1 MNFGLPN
8 SNPVALLDYTKN
20 MVCNI
25 MLQADDSLRKMQK
38 PKYMM
43 DSSESESE
51 NGSNSNRIEMFKS
64 VIEEYIGDGEKTS
77 SWHKSLVQATVINES
92 YFEVYLGIHPIYNVF
107 IFIPFQSIKRR
118 WSRKRA

>member
-1 MNFGLPN
+1 
-8 SNPVALLDYTKN
+8 
-20 MVCNI
+20 

-64 VIEEYIGDGEKTS
+64 VIEEYIGDGEKAS

-92 YFEVYLGIHPIYNVF
+92 YFEVYLGIQPIYNVF
-107 IFIPFQSIKRR
+107 IFIPFQSIKRG

>member
-1 MNFGLPN
+1 MNFGSPN
-8 SNPVALLDYTKN
+8 SNPVRLLDYTKN

-25 MLQADDSLRKMQK
+25 MLQADESLRKMQK

-64 VIEEYIGDGEKTS
+64 VIEEYIGGGEKAS
-77 SWHKSLVQATVINES
+77 SWHKSLVQARVINES
-92 YFEVYLGIHPIYNVF
+92 YFELYLGI
-107 IFIPFQSIKRR
+107 
-118 WSRKRA
+118 